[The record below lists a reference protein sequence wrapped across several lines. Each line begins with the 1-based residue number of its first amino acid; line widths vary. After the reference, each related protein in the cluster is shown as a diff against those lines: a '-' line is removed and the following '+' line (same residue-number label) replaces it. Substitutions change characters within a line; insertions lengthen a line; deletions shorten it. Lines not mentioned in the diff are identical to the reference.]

1 MQVVILCGGQGT
13 RIREVSENVVPK
25 PMVPVG
31 DRPIVWHIMKH
42 YACRGH
48 TDFVLCLGPLG
59 WKIKEYFLN
68 RQAMESDLT
77 VTLGRRSK
85 VEYHSEHPEEGWR
98 VTLAD
103 TGSDTGTAGR
113 IRKIASKING
123 DRFMLTYGDAVSD
136 VDLGA
141 LERFHVAHGKMLTL
155 TGVIPPARFGE
166 LSLDGDCVTQMREKP
181 VNSDRYINGGFMVME
196 KAFIDKYLADI
207 DDTAMLEQAP
217 FAAAAEGGD
226 MMMYRHNGFWQCMD
240 TARDWDLLNRLW
252 KSGNAPWRSW

>member
-42 YACRGH
+42 YASQGH

-68 RQAMESDLT
+68 RQAKEYDLT
-77 VTLGRRSK
+77 VTLGRTTK
-85 VEYHSEHPEEGWR
+85 VEYHGEHPEEGWR

-103 TGSDTGTAGR
+103 TGSDAGTGGR
-113 IRKIASKING
+113 VRKIASKITG
-123 DRFMLTYGDAVSD
+123 DRFMLTYGDGVSD
-136 VDLGA
+136 VDLGE
-141 LERFHVAHGKMLTL
+141 LQRFHVAHGKLLTL
-155 TGVIPPARFGE
+155 TGVIPPGRFGE
-166 LSLDGDCVTQMREKP
+166 LSLEGDCVTAMQEKP
-181 VNSDRYINGGFMVME
+181 MDSDRYINGGFMVKE
-196 KAFIDKYLADI
+196 KAFIDKYLAGV
-207 DDTAMLEQAP
+207 DDTTMLERGP
-217 FAAAAEGGD
+217 FESAAADGE

-240 TARDWDLLNRLW
+240 TARDWQLLNRLW
-252 KSGNAPWRSW
+252 KSSEAPWRAW